1 MQYRFEWDSDKERN
15 NVLKHDGVTF
25 RLACSVLHDALAL
38 TVYDEEHSDFE
49 ERWVTLGV
57 ANNGQT
63 LVVVHTFLRIDALHI
78 GVRIISARKADKY
91 ERQNYE
97 QTPR

>member
-1 MQYRFEWDSDKERN
+1 MQYRFEWDSEKERT

-57 ANNGQT
+57 
-63 LVVVHTFLRIDALHI
+63 
-78 GVRIISARKADKY
+78 
-91 ERQNYE
+91 
-97 QTPR
+97 